1 MPAGVRSAN
10 RDITSR
16 THTGRMDSDSRGR
29 GERHRDA
36 LALLTGESASD
47 MERGAVMLGLFAHAV
62 VYLLLT
68 GAQVAWCA
76 VTAVRV
82 WRRRDAGWP
91 AALRGGV
98 HRPTLA
104 GLGTATVAYA
114 VLRKLGLAVIS
125 RRAREHAARSADA
138 GS

>member
-1 MPAGVRSAN
+1 
-10 RDITSR
+10 
-16 THTGRMDSDSRGR
+16 MDSDSRSR
-29 GERHRDA
+29 NERHRDA

-47 MERGAVMLGLFAHAV
+47 MERGAVMLGLFAHAIA
-62 VYLLLT
+62 YLILT
-68 GAQVAWCA
+68 GAQAAWCA

-91 AALRGGV
+91 AALRDGV

-104 GLGTATVAYA
+104 GLVTATVAYA
-114 VLRKLGLAVIS
+114 LLRRLGLAAVS
-125 RRAREHAARSADA
+125 RRAREHAARNAGA

>member
-1 MPAGVRSAN
+1 MG
-10 RDITSR
+10 
-16 THTGRMDSDSRGR
+16 GGSRGR
-29 GERHRDA
+29 DERYRDA

-47 MERGAVMLGLFAHAV
+47 MERGAVMLGLFAHAIA
-62 VYLLLT
+62 YLLLT
-68 GAQVAWCA
+68 GTQVAWCA

-91 AALRGGV
+91 AALRDGV

-104 GLGTATVAYA
+104 GLITATAAYMM
-114 VLRKLGLAVIS
+114 LRRLGLAVIS
-125 RRAREHAARSADA
+125 RRAREHAAGSDGA